1 MQISDILRSAIELGA
16 SDLHLKAG
24 AAPHLRIAGRLTP
37 LEHAAPLTASQARD
51 MAFDLMHERQRI
63 QFEATNEADFART
76 LEGVGRFRINIYRQ
90 RGSIGMVLRVVPGRV
105 KPLSELD
112 LPPVIERI
120 CEEQRGLV
128 LVTGTTGSGKS
139 TTLAAMVDRINATR
153 AEHILTIEDPI
164 EFMHQDQK
172 AVVNQREV
180 ASDTAGFAVA
190 LRAALRQDP
199 DVILVGEMRDHE
211 TIETALTAAETG
223 HLVLST
229 LHTLDAA
236 ETIQR
241 IISVFSI
248 QQQPQVRMQL
258 ASVLRA
264 VVSQRLMRRCD
275 QPGRVPA
282 VEVLVSTSYV
292 RDCIVIPERTPL
304 IREAI
309 SKGGSQYGMQTFDQS
324 LYDLW
329 QRKLIDYET
338 ALDGA
343 SNRDEFKLRA
353 QGISS
358 AGVSPGAAARDA
370 EFDRGF

>member
-1 MQISDILRSAIELGA
+1 
-16 SDLHLKAG
+16 
-24 AAPHLRIAGRLTP
+24 
-37 LEHAAPLTASQARD
+37 
-51 MAFDLMHERQRI
+51 
-63 QFEATNEADFART
+63 
-76 LEGVGRFRINIYRQ
+76 
-90 RGSIGMVLRVVPGRV
+90 
-105 KPLSELD
+105 
-112 LPPVIERI
+112 
-120 CEEQRGLV
+120 
-128 LVTGTTGSGKS
+128 
-139 TTLAAMVDRINATR
+139 
-153 AEHILTIEDPI
+153 
-164 EFMHQDQK
+164 
-172 AVVNQREV
+172 
-180 ASDTAGFAVA
+180 
-190 LRAALRQDP
+190 
-199 DVILVGEMRDHE
+199 
-211 TIETALTAAETG
+211 
-223 HLVLST
+223 
-229 LHTLDAA
+229 
-236 ETIQR
+236 
-241 IISVFSI
+241 
-248 QQQPQVRMQL
+248 MQL
-258 ASVLRA
+258 ASVLKA

-358 AGVSPGAAARDA
+358 AGVTPGAAAREA